1 MRTLLCH
8 SSNWMRVKVNFKNY
22 TLIDWVTAFG
32 IAASLLVAMMYLS
45 GCALHAKVYTNKN
58 EACCERLDTR
68 LQEMEE
74 FNRYCMMMVFADRK
88 ETKPKV
94 KEDIQRR
101 INLCKFVFGV
111 PRDQDL
117 MSHLESRTPV
127 SGNDAWRR
135 VYYDFWNPPI
145 SCDPTE
151 IHCEEF

>member
-1 MRTLLCH
+1 MKKLDMSTVITILGVVSSLAVILLG
-8 SSNWMRVKVNFKNY
+8 SS
-22 TLIDWVTAFG
+22 
-32 IAASLLVAMMYLS
+32 
-45 GCALHAKVYTNKN
+45 CALHAKVYTKNN

-68 LQEMEE
+68 LTEMEE

-88 ETKPKV
+88 ETDPKV

-101 INLCKFVFGV
+101 INLCKYVFGV

-117 MSHLESRTPV
+117 MSHLESNTPV

-145 SCDPTE
+145 SCDPAE